1 MISRTIARRYAK
13 ALMNIGQEDGN
24 YDTYGKE
31 LGDFTAL
38 FQREEQ
44 LREVLNNPAFSI
56 PRRQAII
63 KEIGKRLRLSP
74 ITSNFLHLLVDK
86 NRMRYLPDIT
96 SLYRELADEAAGRA
110 RVHLITAHDLSKKK
124 LDELTK
130 GLELL
135 VGRQVIMEVETDS
148 SLIGG
153 VVARIGGMVYDGSVR
168 TQLERLKET
177 LAKG

>member
-1 MISRTIARRYAK
+1 VINRTIARRYAK
-13 ALMNIGQEDGN
+13 ALMNIGQEDGK
-24 YDTYGKE
+24 YDTYGEE
-31 LGDFTAL
+31 LDAFSTI

-56 PRRQAII
+56 LRRQAII
-63 KEIGKRLRLSP
+63 QEIGKRLRLSTL
-74 ITSNFLHLLVDK
+74 IINFLHLLVDK

-96 SLYRELADEAAGRA
+96 ALYRELADEAAGRA
-110 RVHLITAHDLSKKK
+110 RVRLITAHDLSTQK
-124 LDELTK
+124 LKELTT
-130 GLELL
+130 GLQDL
-135 VGRQVIMEVETDS
+135 VGKQVIMEVETNA

-153 VVARIGGMVYDGSVR
+153 VVARIGGMVYDGSVK

>member
-1 MISRTIARRYAK
+1 MINRTIARRYAK
-13 ALMNIGQEDGN
+13 ALMNIGLEDGN
-24 YDTYGKE
+24 YDTYGE
-31 LGDFTAL
+31 EIDTFTVL

-63 KEIGKRLRLSP
+63 KEIGGKLRLSS
-74 ITSNFLHLLVDK
+74 ITVNFLHLLVDK
-86 NRMRYLPDIT
+86 NRIRYLPDIA

-110 RVHLITAHDLSKKK
+110 RVHLITAHELSKQK
-124 LDELTK
+124 LTELTA
-130 GLELL
+130 GLQDL
-135 VGRQVIMEVETDS
+135 VGKQVVMEVETDA

-153 VVARIGGMVYDGSVR
+153 VVARIGGMVYDGSVK

>member
-1 MISRTIARRYAK
+1 MINRTIARRYAK
-13 ALMNIGQEDGN
+13 ALMNIGLEDGN
-24 YDTYGKE
+24 YDTYGE
-31 LGDFTAL
+31 EIDTFTVL

-44 LREVLNNPAFSI
+44 LREVLNNPVFSI

-63 KEIGKRLRLSP
+63 KEIGGKLRLSS
-74 ITSNFLHLLVDK
+74 ITVNFLHLLVDK
-86 NRMRYLPDIT
+86 NRIRYLPDIA

-110 RVHLITAHDLSKKK
+110 RVHLITAHELSKQK
-124 LDELTK
+124 LTELTA
-130 GLELL
+130 GLQDL
-135 VGRQVIMEVETDS
+135 VGKQVVMEVETDA

-153 VVARIGGMVYDGSVR
+153 VVARIGGMVYDGSVK

>member
-1 MISRTIARRYAK
+1 MINRKIARRYAK

-31 LGDFTAL
+31 LDTFTSL
-38 FQREEQ
+38 FQGEEQ
-44 LREVLNNPAFSI
+44 LREVLSNPAFGI

-63 KEIGKRLRLSP
+63 KEIGKKLRLNP
-74 ITSNFLHLLVDK
+74 ITINFLHLLVDK
-86 NRMRYLPDIT
+86 NRIRYLPDIA

-110 RVHLITAHDLSKKK
+110 RVHLITAHELSVQK
-124 LDELTK
+124 LKELTA
-130 GLELL
+130 GLQGF
-135 VGRQVIMEVETDS
+135 VGKQLIMEVETDP

-153 VVARIGGMVYDGSVR
+153 VVARIGGMVYDGSVN

-177 LAKG
+177 LVKG

>member
-1 MISRTIARRYAK
+1 MINRTIARRYAK
-13 ALMNIGQEDGN
+13 ALMNIGQEDGK
-24 YDTYGKE
+24 YDTYGEE
-31 LGDFTAL
+31 LDAFTDL

-56 PRRQAII
+56 LRRQAII
-63 KEIGKRLRLSP
+63 QEIGKRLRLSSL
-74 ITSNFLHLLVDK
+74 TVNFLHLLVDK

-96 SLYRELADEAAGRA
+96 ALYRELADEAAGRA
-110 RVHLITAHDLSKKK
+110 RVRLITAHDLSKQK
-124 LDELTK
+124 LKELTT
-130 GLELL
+130 GLQDL
-135 VGRQVIMEVETDS
+135 VGKQVIMEVETDV

-153 VVARIGGMVYDGSVR
+153 VVARIGGMVYDGSVK